1 MKIKKAL
8 KITGII
14 VLLLVAILVAA
25 PFLFK
30 SNIEDYIKNQI
41 NSSVNADVDF
51 AEVDLSFFKN
61 FPNASVTVSEIKIT
75 NREPFLGDTLLLAKE
90 VNAKMSLKEL
100 TKIGKD
106 VVTIDAFTIKEAYLN
121 LMVNE
126 AGITNY
132 DIAKKE
138 KALDDKQKKTSENN
152 LQLDVSEYG
161 ILNSKIYYTDEGS
174 KTKLQI
180 IDFNHVGSGD
190 LANDIVDL
198 DTETSMLVSLDQKNT
213 NYLTNYNVTLD
224 AIVNVDNKQQ
234 KYTFKENKLLVNRL
248 ELVFDGF
255 LQNFQDRQEVDLNFK
270 TPSTS
275 FKNFIALIPSAYS
288 NNIENVDT
296 EGNFEIKGFAKGAL
310 SETTIPNFVI
320 DVVSNNASVK
330 YPDLPKRIKDINLRT
345 TLANIT
351 GNTEDTYLDINKL
364 SFRIDQDVFN
374 ASSTIKQLTGNPLV
388 DAKLDGVLNLANI
401 SKAYPVKLE
410 NELQGILKANL
421 NTRFDMESVKKQQYQ
436 NIYNQGNFSIKD
448 FVYSSKDIVNPI
460 NVSKALVNFGN
471 RRISLEEF
479 KATTGKSD
487 LSATGTI
494 DNLLGF
500 LFNSQELKGDFKVD
514 SNMFVMDDFMVDNA
528 DDTDASA
535 TTKTTKTGEALKIP
549 SFLNT
554 SIQANVKTVIY
565 DNLELNNVNGNLL
578 IQDET
583 ATLKNM
589 STNIFD
595 GTLAINGKVSTK
607 NDKNTFAMDLGI
619 DKFDI
624 SKSFNGL
631 ELFQSL
637 SPVAKAL
644 QGKLNTRLKL
654 MGNLDNEFGPELNTL
669 TGTALAEVLTAK
681 VSPKQAKALA
691 LLDSKLD
698 FIDLSK
704 LDLKDLKTALTFED
718 GKVNV
723 KPFTIKYEDID
734 IELAGAHGFNNEM
747 NYTAT
752 FDVPA
757 KYLGSEVS
765 NLLSKIGE
773 KSIEETKVPVIANIT
788 GNVNSPN
795 VKTDLKES
803 VKKLTTELI
812 EIQKKKLLGKLK
824 DKGGDLLGGLFG
836 NKKDQ
841 DSTAT
846 QQDNKPDVGSII
858 DGIIGGN
865 NKPNDS
871 TTNNND
877 KPDVKD
883 ILGGLLGKKKKKEE
897 KQKDTINN

>member
-8 KITGII
+8 KITGI
-14 VLLLVAILVAA
+14 VLVLFIAILVAA

-30 SNIEDYIKNQI
+30 SNIENYIKEQI
-41 NSSVNADVDF
+41 NASINADVDF
-51 AEVDLSFFKN
+51 AEVDLSFFRN
-61 FPNASVTVSEIKIT
+61 FPNASVTVSDIKIT

-90 VNAKMSLKEL
+90 VNARMSLKEL

-106 VVTIDAFTIKEAYLN
+106 KVTIDAFTINEALVN

-126 AGITNY
+126 EGVNNY

-138 KALDDKQKKTSENN
+138 TEIKEKEASNN
-152 LQLDVSEYG
+152 DLQLDVSEYG
-161 ILNSKIYYTDEGS
+161 ILNSKINYTDESS

-198 DTETSMLVSLDQKNT
+198 DTETSMLVSLDQKDV

-224 AIVNVDNKQQ
+224 AILNVDNKQQ

-255 LQNFQDRQEVDLNFK
+255 LQNFEDKQEVDINFK

-296 EGNFEIKGFAKGAL
+296 QGNFEVKGFAKGAI
-310 SETTIPNFVI
+310 SETTIPNFVV

-330 YPDLPKRIKDINLRT
+330 YPDLPKRIKDINLKT
-345 TLANIT
+345 TLANT
-351 GNTEDTYLDINKL
+351 SGNADDTYLDINTL

-374 ASSTIKQLTGNPLV
+374 ASSTIKHLTGNPLV
-388 DAKLDGVLNLANI
+388 DAKLNGVLNLANI

-421 NTRFDMESVKKQQYQ
+421 NTRFDMESVKREQYQ
-436 NIYNQGNFSIKD
+436 NISNQGNFSVKD

-460 NVSKALVNFGN
+460 NVSNAVVNFGN
-471 RRISLEEF
+471 RRISLDEF

-487 LSATGTI
+487 IAATGTI

-500 LFNSQELKGDFKVD
+500 LFNSQELKGNFKVD
-514 SNMFVMDDFMVDNA
+514 SDLFVMDDFMVDNA
-528 DDTDASA
+528 EETDASA
-535 TTKTTKTGEALKIP
+535 ATKTTQTGEALKIP

-554 SIQANVKTVIY
+554 SIQADVKKVIY
-565 DNLELNNVNGNLL
+565 DNLELNNVTGNLL

-589 STNIFD
+589 STNVFD

-607 NDKNTFAMDLGI
+607 NEQNTFAMDLGI

-637 SPVAKAL
+637 SPIAKAL

-654 MGNLDNEFGPELNTL
+654 MGNLDNEFGPVLNTL
-669 TGTALAEVLTAK
+669 TGTALAEVLTAT
-681 VSPKQAKALA
+681 VSPKQAKALE
-691 LLDSKLD
+691 LLNSKLD

-723 KPFTIKYEDID
+723 KPFTIKYNDID
-734 IELAGAHGFNNEM
+734 IQLAGAHGFDNNM
-747 NYTAT
+747 SYTAT

-757 KYLGSEVS
+757 KYLGNEVS
-765 NLLSKIGE
+765 SLLSKIGD

-788 GNVNSPN
+788 GTATNPSI
-795 VKTDLKES
+795 KTDLKES
-803 VKKLTTELI
+803 VKKLTAELV
-812 EIQKKKLLGKLK
+812 EIQKKKLLGKLTGQGK
-824 DKGGDLLGGLFG
+824 DLIGDLFG

-846 QQDNKPDVGSII
+846 DTQQDNKPDVGGII
-858 DGIIGGN
+858 DDIIG
-865 NKPNDS
+865 
-871 TTNNND
+871 NND
-877 KPDVKD
+877 KPKDSTANQDDKPGVKD
-883 ILGGLLGKKKKKEE
+883 IIGGFLGKKKK